1 MKLAR
6 VILISFG
13 VLVLILGVVVLFETN
28 TLKKIAGLAS
38 WLILALIV
46 HDGIIAGIT
55 FATALTLRKAGKKV
69 PTAVLAIVQGA
80 LVIAAIF
87 AIVVVPEI
95 YKKSIGSKNPTVLP
109 FDYGP
114 SLLAFWGVLAVL
126 AVIGIALY
134 LVRARLRRSG
144 RTPLIE

>member
-6 VILISFG
+6 VILITVG

-28 TLKKIAGLAS
+28 SLKKIAGLAS

-55 FATALTLRKAGKKV
+55 FATALTLRKAGRRA
-69 PTAVLAIVQGA
+69 PTVVLAIVQGA

-95 YKKSIGSKNPTVLP
+95 YKKSIGVKNPTVLP
-109 FDYGP
+109 LDYGP
-114 SLLAFWGVLAVL
+114 SLVVFWIVLAAL
-126 AVIGIALY
+126 AAVGVALY
-134 LVRARLRRSG
+134 LVRARLRRVAVAS
-144 RTPLIE
+144 R

>member
-6 VILISFG
+6 VILIAFG
-13 VLVLILGVVVLFETN
+13 VLVLVLGVVVLFETN
-28 TLKKIAGLAS
+28 SLKKIAGLAS

-46 HDGIIAGIT
+46 HDGIVAGIT
-55 FATALTLRKAGKKV
+55 FATAFALRKAGRKV

-95 YKKSIGSKNPTVLP
+95 YKKSLGVKNPTVLP
-109 FDYGP
+109 LDYGP
-114 SLLAFWGVLAVL
+114 SLVAFWALLAAL
-126 AVIGIALY
+126 TVIGIALY
-134 LVRARLRRSG
+134 LVRARLRRQTAAAGS
-144 RTPLIE
+144 

>member
-6 VILISFG
+6 VILITVG

-28 TLKKIAGLAS
+28 SLKKIAGLAS

-55 FATALTLRKAGKKV
+55 FATAFTLRKAGRRV
-69 PTAVLAIVQGA
+69 PTVVLAIVQGA
-80 LVIAAIF
+80 LVVASIF

-95 YKKSIGSKNPTVLP
+95 YKKSIGVKNPTVLP
-109 FDYGP
+109 LDYGP
-114 SLLAFWGVLAVL
+114 SLVVFWIVLAAL
-126 AVIGIALY
+126 AAVGVALY
-134 LVRARLRRSG
+134 LVRARLRRMAVVS
-144 RTPLIE
+144 R